1 MIRLR
6 TYCAA
11 CAAEIPRGAKCYGYR
26 VPEHGKESWMGAP
39 IAQIYVVCSLCV
51 KGTSG
56 FVFGGNGWY
65 LTSPEDR

>member
-11 CAAEIPRGAKCYGYR
+11 CASEIPRGATAYGYR
-26 VPEHGKESWMGAP
+26 VPEYGKESRLGAFVR
-39 IAQIYVVCSLCV
+39 QIFVVCAACV

-65 LTSPEDR
+65 LTSPEDK